1 VSQVLIEDGHEVTTA
16 ASAEEALAVFHKQ
29 PFPLILSD
37 IVMGKMSGLELLQ
50 EVKRTH
56 PVTEVVIMTSHASL
70 DSVMTAFRIGAYDY
84 LAKPFDDIS
93 FISTVVNRVL
103 EKIRLTDENKA
114 LLETL
119 RQKNAELERNNIIL
133 KDLAIRDGLTGLY
146 NHRYFQETL
155 AVELVRSNRY
165 RKSVSLVFMDVDAF
179 KKYNDTYGHPEG
191 DKILIT
197 LANIFSDSL
206 RKSDTVA
213 RYGGEEFVLI
223 LPETEREGA
232 LHLAENIRRNV
243 FDHPFPGR
251 ETQPFGR
258 ITISLGVATFPEDGT
273 DGSSLIERADK
284 ALYAA
289 KAGGRNKVC

>member
-1 VSQVLIEDGHEVTTA
+1 
-16 ASAEEALAVFHKQ
+16 
-29 PFPLILSD
+29 
-37 IVMGKMSGLELLQ
+37 
-50 EVKRTH
+50 
-56 PVTEVVIMTSHASL
+56 
-70 DSVMTAFRIGAYDY
+70 
-84 LAKPFDDIS
+84 
-93 FISTVVNRVL
+93 VL

>member
-1 VSQVLIEDGHEVTTA
+1 
-16 ASAEEALAVFHKQ
+16 
-29 PFPLILSD
+29 
-37 IVMGKMSGLELLQ
+37 
-50 EVKRTH
+50 
-56 PVTEVVIMTSHASL
+56 
-70 DSVMTAFRIGAYDY
+70 
-84 LAKPFDDIS
+84 
-93 FISTVVNRVL
+93 
-103 EKIRLTDENKA
+103 
-114 LLETL
+114 
-119 RQKNAELERNNIIL
+119 
-133 KDLAIRDGLTGLY
+133 
-146 NHRYFQETL
+146 
-155 AVELVRSNRY
+155 
-165 RKSVSLVFMDVDAF
+165 MDVDAF

-289 KAGGRNKVC
+289 KTGGRNKVC